1 MIIVAT
7 PDRVAVLPAAV
18 AAERR
23 AMLPSFF
30 LFVAPLALPAERDV
44 IDLVAIADPKTPWP
58 RQMRHTAAPT
68 VCLIGD
74 DPGTPGGMGGP
85 DAWRCARKLGAWA
98 RAVIVHGAGGEA
110 AHYQAAVDA
119 ALLVNRVVFIETT
132 SAHAKA
138 WAERIGCPRTLL
150 ILPESGPHP
159 VITGEMVH

>member
-7 PDRVAVLPAAV
+7 PSRVAVLPSDF

-23 AMLPSFF
+23 AALPSTF
-30 LFVAPLALPAERDV
+30 LFVSPLARPAEQNL
-44 IDLVAIADPKTPWP
+44 IDLVCIADPKTPWP
-58 RQMRHTAAPT
+58 KQMRHTAGPT
-68 VCLIGD
+68 VALIGD
-74 DPGTPGGMGGP
+74 DPGTPNGMGGP

-98 RAVIVHGAGGEA
+98 QAAIIHGAGGEA

-119 ALLVNRVVFIETT
+119 ALLVQRVLFIETT

-150 ILPESGPHP
+150 ILPRSGPHP
-159 VITGEMVH
+159 VITGETVH